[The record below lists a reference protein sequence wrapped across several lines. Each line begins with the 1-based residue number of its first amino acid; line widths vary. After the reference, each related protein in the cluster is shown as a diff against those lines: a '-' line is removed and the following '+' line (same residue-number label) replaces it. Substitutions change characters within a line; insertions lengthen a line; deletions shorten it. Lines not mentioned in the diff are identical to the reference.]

1 MRKSVV
7 VAALL
12 VLFTRWPIG
21 ATEFCALRVKV
32 LGPEGSPVETDVV
45 LRDETG
51 KVRQT
56 GVSDRNGIADFC
68 DVGFGLFDVV
78 VGSNMCGQVAVKYLS
93 TIWPHT
99 RQVNVIYHNCHSNI
113 PPSGCEVLLRIHSTD
128 ERPVKG
134 VSFTGTGMPSG
145 SATDSYG
152 RLMAFLLW
160 GKRLDGVLVKA
171 GYQASHV
178 SILCQPG
185 PRYQIEEVI
194 HLHPTGSPPR

>member
-1 MRKSVV
+1 MQRSVV
-7 VAALL
+7 VVALL
-12 VLFTRWPIG
+12 VLLSRCAFG
-21 ATEFCALRVKV
+21 AAEFCALRVKV

-51 KVRQT
+51 KARQT
-56 GVSDRNGIADFC
+56 GVSDRDGVADFC

-78 VGSNMCGQVAVKYLS
+78 VGSNMCGQVVVKYLS

-99 RQVNVIYHNCHSNI
+99 RQVDVTYHNCHSNI

-128 ERPVKG
+128 DRPVKG
-134 VSFTGTGMPSG
+134 VSFTGIGMPSG

-160 GKRLDGVLVKA
+160 GKRLEGVLAKP
-171 GYQASHV
+171 GYEAPHV

-185 PRYQIEEVI
+185 PMYRIEEVI
-194 HLHPTGSPPR
+194 HLRPTGSPPR